1 MANFKKQ
8 KFYISEANRDGS
20 FKRTRQVEGEILDI
34 KGIKIGI
41 SKDKSGYTATEIS
54 TGMAVVKE
62 KKTRKDA
69 VAGVESMADKLK
81 KVLEDPK
88 FDVLKDKIRN
98 ANAPV
103 TAVANEPAK
112 EEKVP
117 VQDKPKAKNDRPA
130 KATKKI
136 EAKANEKEEEK
147 DMAEVKSVV
156 VEMQVGKVTKNMVR
170 FEEVLESEFVSPKI
184 GTCYIPKGTLGEL
197 GYEESDGLEVVI
209 RVIKKAK

>member
-88 FDVLKDKIRN
+88 FDVLKEKIRN

-112 EEKVP
+112 ENP
-117 VQDKPKAKNDRPA
+117 VKADAPEE
-130 KATKKI
+130 KATKK
-136 EAKANEKEEEK
+136 EAKKEEEK
-147 DMAEVKSVV
+147 KEETTMEEVR
-156 VEMQVGKVTKNMVR
+156 VEMGVNKVTKNMVR
-170 FEEVLESEFVSPKI
+170 FEEIMDSEFVSPKI
-184 GTCYIPKGTLGEL
+184 GTQYVPKGTLGEL
-197 GYEESDGLEVVI
+197 GYEEGDGLEVVI

>member
-88 FDVLKDKIRN
+88 FDVLKEKIRN

-112 EEKVP
+112 ETPVKADAPEKKV
-117 VQDKPKAKNDRPA
+117 
-130 KATKKI
+130 TKKA
-136 EAKANEKEEEK
+136 AKKEEKKEETT
-147 DMAEVKSVV
+147 MAAAKEVR
-156 VEMQVGKVTKNMVR
+156 VEMGVNKVTKNMVR
-170 FEEVLESEFVSPKI
+170 FEEIMDSEFVSPKI
-184 GTCYIPKGTLGEL
+184 GTQYVPKGTLGEL
-197 GYEESDGLEVVI
+197 GYEEGDGLEVVI